1 MPGFSTNKRFNH
13 FPVCCVALLCFA
25 LTVSGC
31 GSSAESHDHEHDHE
45 HEHEHEHEHLEHF
58 VPAHKPKDFA
68 ELVDQLAVRFPQLGS
83 TDAGAGHDAA
93 RKELAD
99 IIDWIPELA
108 ADSELKKA
116 DFETAVA
123 TVTGFANALK
133 ETATATK
140 AASVDPPDFE
150 SLIEELR
157 QLVPKSQVQAEQM

>member
-1 MPGFSTNKRFNH
+1 MPVLSTNKRFKQ
-13 FPVCCVALLCFA
+13 FSVCCVALLCFA

-31 GSSAESHDHEHDHE
+31 GSSAESHEDEH
-45 HEHEHEHEHLEHF
+45 HEHEHEHLEHF

-68 ELVDQLAVRFPQLGS
+68 ELVDQLALRFPQLES
-83 TDAGAGHDAA
+83 TSPGAGHDAA

-108 ADSELKKA
+108 ADSELRKA

-140 AASVDPPDFE
+140 AASVDPPVFE

>member
-1 MPGFSTNKRFNH
+1 MLVFSANKRFNH

-31 GSSAESHDHEHDHE
+31 GSSAESHEDG
-45 HEHEHEHEHLEHF
+45 HEHEHEHLEHF
-58 VPAHKPKDFA
+58 VTAHKPKDFA

-140 AASVDPPDFE
+140 AASVDPPVFE